1 MTALGLALKELIGL
15 FIDDGNLAIFALI
28 LIGAVTALVKLAGL
42 PPLWGGALL
51 LLGCLAILAE
61 SVLRATRSRRAASTR

>member
-61 SVLRATRSRRAASTR
+61 SVLRATRSRRAASAR

>member
-1 MTALGLALKELIGL
+1 MTALRLALGELVGL
-15 FIDDGNLAIFALI
+15 FIDDGNLAIFALV
-28 LIGAVTALVKLAGL
+28 LIAVVTALVKLAGL

-61 SVLRATRSRRAASTR
+61 SVLRATRSRRATPAR

>member
-1 MTALGLALKELIGL
+1 MTALGLALKELVGL

-61 SVLRATRSRRAASTR
+61 SVLRATRSRQAASPR